1 MFENTK
7 TLNLQKQK
15 EEAIWFQI
23 QISIQRRFFSK
34 NLLAIE
40 MKKTQVIMNKL
51 VYLGLSRLDISK
63 AEMYE
68 FWYDY
73 LKPKYNDKAKMCYI
87 NTDSFIVH
95 IKTEDI
101 YNDISEDIETRF
113 DTSNH
118 NVNRLLPMR
127 KSKKVLGLMKDG
139 LGGRIVKRF
148 VG

>member
-118 NVNRLLPMR
+118 NVNRLLLMR

>member
-63 AEMYE
+63 VEMYE

-139 LGGRIVKRF
+139 LGGQIVKRF

>member
-139 LGGRIVKRF
+139 LGGQIVKRF

>member
-1 MFENTK
+1 MFENTN

-63 AEMYE
+63 TEMYE

-139 LGGRIVKRF
+139 LGGQIVKRF

>member
-51 VYLGLSRLDISK
+51 VYLGLSRLDTSK

-139 LGGRIVKRF
+139 LGGQIVKRF

>member
-63 AEMYE
+63 VEMYE

>member
-63 AEMYE
+63 TEMYE

-118 NVNRLLPMR
+118 NVNRLLPVR

>member
-1 MFENTK
+1 MFENTN

-40 MKKTQVIMNKL
+40 MKKTQVIMDKL

-63 AEMYE
+63 TEMYE

-139 LGGRIVKRF
+139 LGGQIVKRF

>member
-40 MKKTQVIMNKL
+40 MKKTQVIMDKL

-63 AEMYE
+63 TEMYE

-139 LGGRIVKRF
+139 LGGQIVKRF

>member
-63 AEMYE
+63 TEMYE

>member
-23 QISIQRRFFSK
+23 QLSIQRRFFSK

-51 VYLGLSRLDISK
+51 VYLGLSRLDTSK

-118 NVNRLLPMR
+118 NVNRL
-127 KSKKVLGLMKDG
+127 
-139 LGGRIVKRF
+139 
-148 VG
+148 

>member
-118 NVNRLLPMR
+118 NVNRQLPMR

>member
-1 MFENTK
+1 MFENTN

-63 AEMYE
+63 TEMYE

>member
-73 LKPKYNDKAKMCYI
+73 LKPKYNNKAKMCYI

>member
-1 MFENTK
+1 
-7 TLNLQKQK
+7 
-15 EEAIWFQI
+15 
-23 QISIQRRFFSK
+23 
-34 NLLAIE
+34 

-51 VYLGLSRLDISK
+51 VYLGLSILDISK
-63 AEMYE
+63 AEMCE

-87 NTDSFIVH
+87 DTDSFIVH

-101 YNDISEDIETRF
+101 YKDILEDIETRF

-139 LGGRIVKRF
+139 LGGQIVKRF

>member
-51 VYLGLSRLDISK
+51 VYLGLSRLDTSK

-118 NVNRLLPMR
+118 NVNRLLPVR

>member
-1 MFENTK
+1 MFENTN

>member
-63 AEMYE
+63 TEMYE

-87 NTDSFIVH
+87 NTDSFIAH

-139 LGGRIVKRF
+139 LGGQIVKRF

>member
-23 QISIQRRFFSK
+23 QLSIQRRFFSK

-51 VYLGLSRLDISK
+51 VYLGLSRLDTSK

>member
-63 AEMYE
+63 TEMYE

-73 LKPKYNDKAKMCYI
+73 LKPVYNDKAKMCYI

>member
-1 MFENTK
+1 
-7 TLNLQKQK
+7 
-15 EEAIWFQI
+15 
-23 QISIQRRFFSK
+23 
-34 NLLAIE
+34 

-63 AEMYE
+63 TEMYE

>member
-51 VYLGLSRLDISK
+51 VYLGLSRLDTSK

-127 KSKKVLGLMKDG
+127 KSKKVLGLMKDV

>member
-51 VYLGLSRLDISK
+51 VYLGLSRLDTSK

>member
-51 VYLGLSRLDISK
+51 VYLGLSRLDTSK

-73 LKPKYNDKAKMCYI
+73 LKPKYNDKANMCYI

>member
-63 AEMYE
+63 TEMYE

-139 LGGRIVKRF
+139 LGGQIVKRF

>member
-1 MFENTK
+1 MFENTN

-51 VYLGLSRLDISK
+51 VYLGLSRLDTSK

-139 LGGRIVKRF
+139 LGGQIVKRF

>member
-23 QISIQRRFFSK
+23 QLSIQRRFFSK

-63 AEMYE
+63 TEMYE

-139 LGGRIVKRF
+139 LGGQIVKRF